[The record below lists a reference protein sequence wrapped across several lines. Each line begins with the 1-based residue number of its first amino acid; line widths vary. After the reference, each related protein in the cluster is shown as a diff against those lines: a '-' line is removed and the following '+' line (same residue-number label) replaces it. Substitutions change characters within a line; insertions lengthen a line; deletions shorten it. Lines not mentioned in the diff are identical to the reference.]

1 MLKRHN
7 ENIGVYIL
15 IYLNFLFWLIPIY
28 YLIQLQLVKA
38 QDFKEKIDYYGIN
51 KTIKPLR
58 GKIYV
63 QDKNGNLYLVAETK
77 KIYDVYFNPIK
88 SKDPEQEIN
97 LVSKIL
103 KIDKD
108 KINTKKQSS
117 FIIAKEVEESV
128 LNELLKLKLDSLF
141 YEENLKRLY
150 PEDNFLSTIIGF
162 ASYDENEGLLKGRYG
177 IEKYYDEI
185 LKGEK
190 GLYFGVNKIKTEI
203 PGADIVLNIDYFLQK
218 YSEKILQEAVKEYQ
232 AEGGLISIVT
242 NDGKILALAEEPN
255 YNLNKFFEIKNY
267 HTFLTKFVQNYEP
280 GSVIKTITFFAG
292 LDNNVFKPSD
302 KYFDSGYIK
311 VDNWTIYNF
320 DKKGRGEV
328 TFEQAFEQSLNTG
341 AMHIQKLLGNY
352 RFLSYLK
359 KFRFNLKP
367 FIDFP
372 NLNDGNIKNLEK
384 SPRDLRDVNFLTAS
398 FGHGISISPVHL
410 IQAFT
415 VFANKGEMVKL
426 NFVDRI
432 NFSDGSIEK
441 NTKKIITKI
450 GSEESINETK
460 YLLEQVTLDG
470 GGKKAKTEGYRI
482 GGKTGSAYIPKI
494 NEPGYSDDVINT
506 YIALF
511 PLSNP
516 KFIIFVRIDKPN
528 QGLAM
533 VTTVP
538 VAKKVID
545 YLIDYYNIPPDDIQ
559 E

>member
-1 MLKRHN
+1 
-7 ENIGVYIL
+7 
-15 IYLNFLFWLIPIY
+15 
-28 YLIQLQLVKA
+28 
-38 QDFKEKIDYYGIN
+38 
-51 KTIKPLR
+51 
-58 GKIYV
+58 
-63 QDKNGNLYLVAETK
+63 
-77 KIYDVYFNPIK
+77 
-88 SKDPEQEIN
+88 
-97 LVSKIL
+97 
-103 KIDKD
+103 
-108 KINTKKQSS
+108 
-117 FIIAKEVEESV
+117 
-128 LNELLKLKLDSLF
+128 LKLKLDSLF
-141 YEENLKRLY
+141 YEENLKRVY
-150 PEDNFLSTIIGF
+150 PEDHFLSTIIGF

-218 YSEKILQEAVKEYQ
+218 YSEKILQEAVKKYQ

-255 YNLNKFFEIKNY
+255 YNLNKFSEIKNY

-292 LDNNVFKPSD
+292 LDNNVFKASD

-410 IQAFT
+410 IQAST

-441 NTKKIITKI
+441 NTKKIVTKI
-450 GSEESINETK
+450 GSEESINEIK

-482 GGKTGSAYIPKI
+482 GGKTGSAYIPKV